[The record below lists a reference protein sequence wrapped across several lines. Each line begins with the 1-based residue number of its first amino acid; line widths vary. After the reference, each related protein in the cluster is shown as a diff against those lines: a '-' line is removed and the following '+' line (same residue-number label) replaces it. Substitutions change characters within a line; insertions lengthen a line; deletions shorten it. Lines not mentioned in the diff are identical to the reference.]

1 MNNVAA
7 MTHPTPSGSPSQS
20 SRRRRIALVTGATG
34 AAVAIVVGVSACG
47 SSSNTSS
54 VPASSTSA
62 AASST
67 AKPGQHRGNAVFGT
81 IASQNANTWTLTK
94 KDGTTE
100 TVTITPQTKFG
111 SKKNPAQQSQFT
123 LGEMVAVRG
132 KESGTTITATD
143 ITQAKQHSTT
153 SAPPSAPA
161 APAAP
166 TSN

>member
-1 MNNVAA
+1 
-7 MTHPTPSGSPSQS
+7 MTHSNTS
-20 SRRRRIALVTGATG
+20 STRRRTITLVTGATG
-34 AAVAIVVGVSACG
+34 LAVAVVVGASACG
-47 SSSNTSS
+47 SSNTSS
-54 VPASSTSA
+54 APASSTSA

-67 AKPGQHRGNAVFGT
+67 AKPGAHRGGKAVVGT
-81 IASQNANTWTLTK
+81 IASENANTWTLTK

-132 KESGTTITATD
+132 QQSGTTITATD
-143 ITQAKQHSTT
+143 ITEAKPRTSATPTT
-153 SAPPSAPA
+153 SP
-161 APAAP
+161 AP